1 MYRIEKRVW
10 RMSDYDDDMGIYK
23 VRMEAEGSIIKFYIF
38 ARSIEEATDEAYD
51 NGQERLGVDP
61 KDWDEVEIIYV
72 GKVKDEF
79 SDEQAG

>member
-1 MYRIEKRVW
+1 MYRIEKRAW

-51 NGQERLGVDP
+51 YGKEQLNFEP
-61 KDWDEVEIIYV
+61 EDWEDVEIIYV
-72 GKVKDEF
+72 GRVKDEF
-79 SDEQAG
+79 TDEQAR